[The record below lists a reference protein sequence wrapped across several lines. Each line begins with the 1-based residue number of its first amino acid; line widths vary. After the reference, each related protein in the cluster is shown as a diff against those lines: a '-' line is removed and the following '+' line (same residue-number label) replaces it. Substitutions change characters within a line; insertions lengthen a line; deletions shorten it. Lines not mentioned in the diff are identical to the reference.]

1 MPQNVVPA
9 TSPST
14 HGKTPSRQ
22 KGLST
27 IFGGLGQ
34 RKRKSRGEPDSIA
47 SKPTEPECKQETSDT
62 EDQPQ
67 GSTSSGRRL
76 AAEMDYERAA
86 EHLRS
91 QISGLNMVHELPTA
105 MKLQDHE
112 KIDDVRETSRSLQ
125 AALEKFLNSRIELST
140 PCRIQIVTGFVT
152 RWFNTLYPFVK
163 PCLGITAVPFQMNVA
178 DICRIAFPVL
188 SDWYQL
194 VLSFCS
200 RYLHQVRVKFNFG
213 DCI

>member
-1 MPQNVVPA
+1 MPQNVVPT
-9 TSPST
+9 TSPRP
-14 HGKTPSRQ
+14 HGKTPSRR

-47 SKPTEPECKQETSDT
+47 SKPTEPEETSDT
-62 EDQPQ
+62 KDQQQ

-76 AAEMDYERAA
+76 AAEMEYERAA

-125 AALEKFLNSRIELST
+125 AALEKFLNSRVELST
-140 PCRIQIVTGFVT
+140 PCRIQIVTGFVG
-152 RWFNTLYPFVK
+152 RWFNTLYPFAK

-178 DICRIAFPVL
+178 DTCRITFPVL
-188 SDWYQL
+188 SD
-194 VLSFCS
+194 
-200 RYLHQVRVKFNFG
+200 
-213 DCI
+213 